1 MDELRR
7 INLNAL
13 RIAESAAR
21 NGSFVRAAEEQCVST
36 SAVSQR
42 IKKLELELQFD
53 LFHRGNNSVKMTPQ
67 GEQFILEVREALDQI
82 HRASTARKR
91 RDRKRTLNICALPTF
106 IVRWLMRRLPGFQ
119 LAWPKVQLG
128 LSHSYD
134 IADFARQ
141 DFDLAIWY
149 GNGNFSG
156 LESQLLFREDLT
168 PVCSPAYFTSILSQ
182 HADRVLDP
190 TLLAHCTLINSATC
204 ILNWRSWLEFADV
217 GDIYD
222 RAGKIEFDSCLMTY
236 DAAAA
241 GLGVAVSNRAY
252 VLDDLRSGRLIAP
265 FPIRQHNKNGW
276 YLIWPRQQH
285 LSAPAKAFSDWVC
298 EQAALSEQ
306 AVQDLQG
313 MPAEREVGFEP
324 SDHAARRPSNTRG
337 SVHPSLHH

>member
-42 IKKLELELQFD
+42 IKKLESELQFD
-53 LFHRGNNSVKMTPQ
+53 LFHRGNNSVRMTPQ

-82 HRASTARKR
+82 HRASTARQR
-91 RDRKRTLNICALPTF
+91 RDRKRTLNLCALPTF

-119 LAWPKVQLG
+119 TAWPQVQLG

-168 PVCSPAYFTSILSQ
+168 PVCAPAYFTSILAQ

-204 ILNWRSWLEFADV
+204 MLNWRSWLEFAGV

-222 RAGKIEFDSCLMTY
+222 KVGKIEFDSCLMTY

-252 VLDDLRSGRLIAP
+252 VLEDLKSGRLIAP
-265 FPIRQHNKNGW
+265 FPIRQQNKNGW
-276 YLIWPRQQH
+276 YLIWPRQQQ
-285 LSAPAKAFSDWVC
+285 LSKPAEAFSKWIR
-298 EQAALSEQ
+298 EEAALSVQ

-313 MPAEREVGFEP
+313 ATSASAAQYVLT
-324 SDHAARRPSNTRG
+324 DHVAR
-337 SVHPSLHH
+337 HHSEEQPGYHQPH

>member
-1 MDELRR
+1 MA
-7 INLNAL
+7 AL
-13 RIAESAAR
+13 S
-21 NGSFVRAAEEQCVST
+21 VAAEEQCVST

-82 HRASTARKR
+82 HRASTARQR
-91 RDRKRTLNICALPTF
+91 RDRNRTLNICALPTF

-119 LAWPKVQLG
+119 MAWPKVQLG

-204 ILNWRSWLEFADV
+204 MLNWRSWLEFAGV
-217 GDIYD
+217 GEVYD
-222 RAGKIEFDSCLMTY
+222 EAGKIEFDSCLMTY

-252 VLDDLRSGRLIAP
+252 VLEDLKSGRLIAP
-265 FPIRQHNKNGW
+265 FPIRHHNKNGW
-276 YLIWPRQQH
+276 YLIWPRQQT
-285 LSAPAKAFSDWVC
+285 LSAPAKAFAVWLR
-298 EQAALSEQ
+298 EQAVLSEQ
-306 AVQDLQG
+306 AVQELQG
-313 MPAEREVGFEP
+313 VAPGSVAVAEP
-324 SDHAARRPSNTRG
+324 SDHMVRRTANT
-337 SVHPSLHH
+337 SVDVQRSLQP